1 MSKMKKIIL
10 PCIIIFI
17 TLTIANISLAETAT
31 VSATAVRIRESA
43 STSANI
49 ITNVYQDD
57 EVEILEENGE
67 WYKVKVGEK
76 VGFAKAEFFKKKK
89 TETPSNATTQN
100 TVSNE
105 NKPQNTNTQNQTETN
120 PNAVPNEPVSHET
133 QQEITVGQTITLPS
147 TTKIRLIPNL
157 STTAKTEI
165 AQGTSVTIEANLGN
179 WYKITN
185 QTVSGWV
192 TKQKLTVIST
202 PTTPEQPAEPTQP
215 VVPDPEPTQNTT
227 PAQNT
232 VPEQPAEPPKE
243 PEKPAEPEKKPAE
256 PTSSNRTAVV
266 IVETA
271 RVRKGASKNAGILDV
286 LDEDDVVTIT
296 GEEGDFYKITSRIGS
311 GYISKSLVKVKDV
324 TSRSSTEERKTNETN
339 EQMIQEISSSIAG
352 DQIILFAKQYLGY
365 PYVLG
370 QSTPEKGFDCS
381 GFTRY
386 VFGHFGY
393 TLGQVAADQTSLGDV
408 VERANLQIG
417 DLILFYNDGKSKIG
431 HCGIYMGS
439 GDFIHSANP
448 RKGSGYG

>member
-89 TETPSNATTQN
+89 TEKPSNTTTQN

-105 NKPQNTNTQNQTETN
+105 NKPQNTTTQNQTETN
-120 PNAVPNEPVSHET
+120 PNAVPNEPVSHDT

-185 QTVSGWV
+185 QTVSGWA

-215 VVPDPEPTQNTT
+215 VVPEPEPTQNTT

-232 VPEQPAEPPKE
+232 VPEQPVEPPKE
-243 PEKPAEPEKKPAE
+243 PEKPTEPEKKPAE

-311 GYISKSLVKVKDV
+311 GYISKSLVKEKDV
-324 TSRSSTEERKTNETN
+324 TSRGATEQRADISVSETN
-339 EQMIQEISSSIAG
+339 KSTTSETETTVTGNDIIA
-352 DQIILFAKQYLGY
+352 FAKQYLGY
-365 PYVLG
+365 PYVLRL
-370 QSTPEKGFDCS
+370 QYA
-381 GFTRY
+381 R
-386 VFGHFGY
+386 
-393 TLGQVAADQTSLGDV
+393 
-408 VERANLQIG
+408 ER
-417 DLILFYNDGKSKIG
+417 F
-431 HCGIYMGS
+431 
-439 GDFIHSANP
+439 
-448 RKGSGYG
+448 

>member
-1 MSKMKKIIL
+1 MKKIIL

-89 TETPSNATTQN
+89 TEKPSNATTQN

-105 NKPQNTNTQNQTETN
+105 NKPQNQTETN

-147 TTKIRLIPNL
+147 STKIRLIPNL

-185 QTVSGWV
+185 QTVSGWA

-311 GYISKSLVKVKDV
+311 GYISKSLVKEKDV
-324 TSRSSTEERKTNETN
+324 TSRGATEQRADISVSETN
-339 EQMIQEISSSIAG
+339 KSTTPETETTVTGNDIIA
-352 DQIILFAKQYLGY
+352 FAKQYLGY
-365 PYVLG
+365 PYVLRL
-370 QSTPEKGFDCS
+370 QYA
-381 GFTRY
+381 R
-386 VFGHFGY
+386 
-393 TLGQVAADQTSLGDV
+393 
-408 VERANLQIG
+408 ER
-417 DLILFYNDGKSKIG
+417 F
-431 HCGIYMGS
+431 
-439 GDFIHSANP
+439 
-448 RKGSGYG
+448 